1 MKRIL
6 FFSVLT
12 LVSLTLAWQCKSG
25 KGTANADSTRIIM
38 AEKVN
43 QFAPFRLTTD
53 TSVLTAKEK
62 QMLPLLFEAAK
73 IMDDIFW
80 QEAWGDKNALLDSL
94 KDENMKKFAL
104 INYGPWERL
113 NGNKSFVPFIGEKPL
128 GANFYPKDMTKEEFE
143 KWVAKDKTNAYSVV
157 RRDSTGKLAVI
168 PYHVFFSKEI
178 NQAAALVKQAAA
190 LAEDKGLQKYLT
202 LRAEALLTDDYYASD
217 LAWMDMKS
225 NTIDFVAGP
234 IENYEDELF
243 GYRSSHEA
251 FILIKDKDWSK
262 RLLRYASLLPALQ
275 KGLPVDAKYKAEIP
289 GSNSDLG
296 AYDAVFYAGDCNAG
310 SKTIAINLPNDEKV
324 QALKGSRRLQLK
336 NSMKAKFDNILMPIS
351 AVLTDSTQ
359 RSHVKFDAFFA
370 NTMFHEVAHGLGI
383 KQTINGKGTVREA
396 LKDKYSGIEEEKAD
410 ILGLYMIGK
419 LKQMGELDAD
429 LKDNYTTFV
438 AGLFRSIRFGASDA
452 HGRAN
457 LATFNY
463 FKEKGAFIRNVSGT
477 YTVDY
482 DKMGSAIESLSA
494 LILTLQGNGDY
505 EGVAKFMQEKGVM
518 DAQLKADLESLRQK
532 NIPVDIVFEQ
542 GPAEL
547 GLK

>member
-6 FFSVLT
+6 LFSI
-12 LVSLTLAWQCKSG
+12 LTLAALSLVWQCKPG
-25 KGTANADSTRIIM
+25 KGTAKTDSTQIMM

-43 QFAPFRLTTD
+43 QFASFRLTTD
-53 TSVLTAKEK
+53 TSVLTEKEK
-62 QMLPLLFEAAK
+62 QMLPLLFEAAG

-94 KDENMKKFAL
+94 KDENMKKFVL

-143 KWVAKDKTNAYSVV
+143 KLDAKDKTNAYSVV
-157 RRDSTGKLAVI
+157 RRDSTGKLTII
-168 PYHVFFSKEI
+168 PYHIFFSKEI
-178 NQAAALVKQAAA
+178 NQAAALIRQAAA

-225 NTIDFVAGP
+225 NTIDFIAGP

-251 FILIKDKDWSK
+251 FILIKDKEWSK

-275 KGLPVDAKYKAEIP
+275 KGLPVDAKYKAETP

-351 AVLTDSTQ
+351 GVLTDSTQ
-359 RSHVKFDAFFA
+359 RSHMKFDAFFA

-419 LKQMGELDAD
+419 LIKMGELDAD

-463 FKEKGAFIRNVSGT
+463 FREKGAFLRNANGT

-482 DKMGSAIESLSA
+482 DKMESAIESLSA

-532 NIPVDIVFEQ
+532 NIPIDIVFEQ
-542 GPAEL
+542 GPTEL

>member
-6 FFSVLT
+6 FISILALAALT
-12 LVSLTLAWQCKSG
+12 LVWQCKSG
-25 KGTANADSTRIIM
+25 KSTSKADSTQIMM

-43 QFAPFRLTTD
+43 QFASFRLTTD
-53 TSVLTAKEK
+53 TSVLTEKEK
-62 QMLPLLFEAAK
+62 QMLPLLFEAAG

-80 QEAWGDKNALLDSL
+80 QEAWGDKNTLLDSL

-143 KWVAKDKTNAYSVV
+143 KWDAKDKTNAYSMV
-157 RRDSTGKLAVI
+157 RRDSTGKLTVI
-168 PYHVFFSKEI
+168 PYHIFFSKEI
-178 NQAAALVKQAAA
+178 NNAAVLIKQAAA

-225 NTIDFVAGP
+225 NTIDFIAGP

-251 FILIKDKDWSK
+251 FILIKDKEWSK

-275 KGLPVDAKYKAEIP
+275 KGLPVDAKYKTETP

-336 NSMKAKFDNILMPIS
+336 NSMKAKFDNILLPIS
-351 AVLTDSTQ
+351 GVLTDSAQ

-419 LKQMGELDAD
+419 LKKMGELDAD

-463 FKEKGAFIRNVSGT
+463 FKEQGAFIRNANGT

-482 DKMGSAIESLSA
+482 DKMESAIETLSA